1 MTLRAIGICDHS
13 QLLDGHDS
21 PLHVEIRMPR
31 GPDVAMYAGKQV
43 AAYVGCGSVALAP
56 EILAA
61 SWGLKRTQKCAGL
74 RDTKS
79 V

>member
-1 MTLRAIGICDHS
+1 
-13 QLLDGHDS
+13 
-21 PLHVEIRMPR
+21 MPR

-43 AAYVGCGSVALAP
+43 AAYAGCGSVALAP